1 VIGHHFKELEEMSK
15 KYMKRGAL
23 SIALAVATMGSGSAL
38 AVGLPVIDA
47 ANLVVNEINKWANIG
62 DLVVDFAIL
71 QEIRRLQPTEV
82 LNHTTNIDESTANI
96 DKSVTHIDESVTNID
111 KSITSIEKITSW
123 NYDINKEFNYIT
135 NNYYGSD
142 PVIIPTDVDAKFAE
156 MLDKDKVEGYTSKY
170 KSAEA
175 YKDGIAKSE
184 NLTNVGVEATVMQK
198 TANDALVKT
207 LSSQRNSI
215 REQGAVLEQL
225 AKESVAPESQG
236 HGKQLQYANA
246 LAGAQAAQLIQIRE
260 MMLASENARAA
271 AVQAEAD
278 VKSRQV
284 AASQSLRRSIAGG
297 QGNISI
303 GGSGIGE
310 SVNPTGRT
318 Y

>member
-1 VIGHHFKELEEMSK
+1 MSK

-23 SIALAVATMGSGSAL
+23 SAALAVATMGSSSAF

-82 LNHTTNIDESTANI
+82 LNHTTNIDESTTNIDKSTANI

-111 KSITSIEKITSW
+111 KSITSIEKITSL

-142 PVIIPTDVDAKFAE
+142 PVIIPTDIDKQFAD
-156 MLDKDKVEGYTSKY
+156 MLDSDKVEDYTSNY

-175 YKDGIAKSE
+175 YKDGMAKPE
-184 NLTNVGVEATVMQK
+184 NLTNVGVQATVMQK
-198 TANDALVKT
+198 NANDAFVKT
-207 LSSQRNSI
+207 LSSQRNAI

-271 AVQAEAD
+271 AVQAELD

>member
-1 VIGHHFKELEEMSK
+1 LEGRHFKELEEMSK
-15 KYMKRGAL
+15 KYMKRGLL
-23 SIALAVATMGSGSAL
+23 SAALAIATMGSGSAL
-38 AVGLPVIDA
+38 AVGIPVFDA
-47 ANLVVNEINKWANIG
+47 ANFVANEINKWANIG
-62 DLVVDFAIL
+62 DLLVDAAIL
-71 QEIRRLQPTEV
+71 EEIKKLQPKEV
-82 LNHTTNIDESTANI
+82 LDHTTNIDESTTNI
-96 DKSVTHIDESVTNID
+96 DKSVTHINESITNIEE
-111 KSITSIEKITSW
+111 ITNK

-142 PVIIPTDVDAKFAE
+142 PIIIPTDIDKRFAE
-156 MLDKDKVEGYTSKY
+156 MLDSDKVEGYTSNY

-175 YKDGIAKSE
+175 YKGGIAKSE
-184 NLTNVGVEATVMQK
+184 NLTNVGVQATVMQK
-198 TANDALVKT
+198 TANDALVNT

-215 REQGAVLEQL
+215 RQQGEDLKKL
-225 AKESVAPESQG
+225 AEDSVAPESQG

-246 LAGAQAAQLIQIRE
+246 LAGAQAAQLIEIRE

-297 QGNISI
+297 QGNLSVD
-303 GGSGIGE
+303 GSGIGDN
-310 SVNPTGRT
+310 VTPTGRT